1 MISFRHALG
10 SLWCGVTFIW
20 LIAPPCLHL
29 WRSRRLRHWGRS
41 PLDGRARSGLQ
52 GRIVLVLVI
61 IIWELAALWDSWIV
75 LYGAAFAVCAFL
87 PIKEL
92 CWRFSGKS
100 RDAARFPERN
110 DVLVQKEAEGAASL
124 GPCGE
129 EAKAA
134 LTDEAM
140 LSLWYGGLN
149 GIYARKFRGAGRRL
163 AQIYGYTPT
172 EFLRAWASDNPH
184 LRTIAYYFKSMVWCF
199 AIVVLSI
206 LFIGRD
212 AMIFAGFWNEGFPRY
227 VYDEID
233 RVVHTSA
240 WLVVML
246 LPCFLAYGVCREW
259 MKHYRILSRALKEGR
274 DPDLSDR
281 ARIGE
286 MRRTI
291 LGWAWNSGYVRYDR
305 EKGWRLNAPSKG
317 TKGGRLIE

>member
-134 LTDEAM
+134 LTNEAM
-140 LSLWYGGLN
+140 LSL
-149 GIYARKFRGAGRRL
+149 
-163 AQIYGYTPT
+163 
-172 EFLRAWASDNPH
+172 
-184 LRTIAYYFKSMVWCF
+184 
-199 AIVVLSI
+199 I
-206 LFIGRD
+206 LI
-212 AMIFAGFWNEGFPRY
+212 
-227 VYDEID
+227 
-233 RVVHTSA
+233 
-240 WLVVML
+240 
-246 LPCFLAYGVCREW
+246 
-259 MKHYRILSRALKEGR
+259 
-274 DPDLSDR
+274 
-281 ARIGE
+281 
-286 MRRTI
+286 
-291 LGWAWNSGYVRYDR
+291 
-305 EKGWRLNAPSKG
+305 
-317 TKGGRLIE
+317 